1 MSAWMSEPV
10 RRTLAVLEYF
20 ADHSGTPLT
29 QAQIANACG
38 ISSATLNRIVKV
50 LCDEGYV
57 FRDKSRRYRCNVA
70 FTKMIGADA
79 DYFNVLAK
87 AISAIVSATALAAES
102 IVVRG
107 NEFEWHHKE
116 EPPNTTLYLR
126 ARPGFRRN
134 MNELDA
140 LSRLYLAEIGWEEVD
155 RRFDTATFYAAGARH
170 RRVTAQEARR
180 IVEKTDPMGV
190 AYDIE
195 GNGNGVRRFATII
208 RDQGGRFLHLLSIA
222 EAALPLADQAAHV
235 RQNVGILEHW
245 RDTLARYAASDR
257 RGATGAS
264 GSAGVRTK
272 TRGRK
277 RRPGQRPGPAK
288 SSRR

>member
-1 MSAWMSEPV
+1 MSEPV
-10 RRTLAVLEYF
+10 RRALAVLEYF

-50 LCDEGYV
+50 LCDEGYA

-102 IVVRG
+102 VVVRG

-116 EPPNTTLYLR
+116 EPPNTTLHLR

-170 RRVTAQEARR
+170 RRVPAQEARR

-208 RDQGGRFLHLLSIA
+208 RDQDGRFLHLLSIA
-222 EAALPLADQAAHV
+222 EAALPLADRSGHV
-235 RQNVGILEHW
+235 RQNVAVLERW
-245 RDTLARYAASDR
+245 RDTLSRYACPEHGGKSETSAS
-257 RGATGAS
+257 
-264 GSAGVRTK
+264 SAIRPK
-272 TRGRK
+272 TRRHKGK
-277 RRPGQRPGPAK
+277 RRPRSGPAK
-288 SSRR
+288 PTPR